1 VNAYGYLITFLF
13 ILVVIL
19 VALVWARRKR
29 ERGAISLDEVMDR
42 EEDPWQP
49 TAVWGRLKYSVVA
62 FAVLALRYWG
72 DSRLSSLASA
82 TMFGMMVYFFFS
94 ERPRRRYRFCR
105 GVVERDYWVCPQ
117 CLFDL
122 QGSKDIGRCPE
133 CGAEFTHETLRRGWI
148 RVIPPSI
155 ARKLGVG
162 DNQADN

>member
-1 VNAYGYLITFLF
+1 VNAYVYLIPFLF

-42 EEDPWQP
+42 EEDTWKPSAAWD
-49 TAVWGRLKYSVVA
+49 RLKYPVVA
-62 FAVLALRYWG
+62 LAVLALGHWG
-72 DSRLSSLASA
+72 DSRLSCLASA
-82 TMFGMMVYFFFS
+82 TMFGMMMYYFLS
-94 ERPRRRYRFCR
+94 ERPRRRHRFCR
-105 GVVERDYWVCPQ
+105 GVVERDYWVCPH

-122 QGSKDIGRCPE
+122 QGSRDIGRCPE

-148 RVIPPSI
+148 CVIPPSI

-162 DNQADN
+162 DDHADN